1 MIYTALTKRAMEI
14 CYRAHDGQLDKGGIP
29 YVFHPFHIAEQ
40 MEDEYSICVA
50 LLHDTVEDGGIE
62 LSELYDAG
70 FPEEIVKTVDILTRR
85 TDEPYM
91 DYIERLKENSLA
103 VKVKLADLHHN
114 SDMTRLN
121 IITKQDMERKE
132 KYEKAIEVLER
143 ACRG

>member
-14 CYRAHDGQLDKGGIP
+14 CYRAHAGQLDKGGMP
-29 YVFHPFHIAEQ
+29 YVFHPFHIAGQ

-62 LSELYDAG
+62 LSELSDAG
-70 FPEEIVKTVDILTRR
+70 FPEEIVRTVDILTRR

-91 DYIERLKENSLA
+91 EYIERLKGNSLA
-103 VKVKLADLHHN
+103 VKVKLADLNHN

-132 KYEKAIEVLER
+132 KYEKAMEVLK
-143 ACRG
+143 GGLV